1 MSTPI
6 EDRIKKL
13 NQERTWATE
22 LTAAVG
28 QFLDKAQ
35 NANCPK
41 LTDSCHELITRGL
54 AMISHHTKLIME
66 LRASLNLTQETKN
79 CATVKG
85 VRK

>member
-1 MSTPI
+1 MSTQI

-66 LRASLNLTQETKN
+66 LRAGLNLTQETKSGFP
-79 CATVKG
+79 VKG
-85 VRK
+85 GRK

>member
-1 MSTPI
+1 MSTQI

-41 LTDSCHELITRGL
+41 LTGSCHELITRGL

-66 LRASLNLTQETKN
+66 LRAGLNLNQETKN

>member
-1 MSTPI
+1 MRTQI

-66 LRASLNLTQETKN
+66 LRTSLNLTQETKS
-79 CATVKG
+79 CATMKG

>member
-1 MSTPI
+1 MSTQI

-66 LRASLNLTQETKN
+66 LRASLNLTQQTKN